1 MPTTPEEQ
9 LKSEPTVEQTIV
21 PTPEV
26 LSFPHDILGKEYEL
40 DGVSF
45 TVLGIQP
52 VFYDPQEEEM
62 DLPLNIFTVT
72 DIQSQKVPVIPFQ
85 GGMAYITKIQIDDE
99 VVAGYKNI
107 LDGIHELCDL
117 PRVDPVTGMYT
128 DLEGTCWMPAQP
140 LGELLGFISRYKIQ
154 NFKLS
159 SIIGIDRRGFKN
171 ILYSVQEA
179 RAFFQGLIELPQV
192 NRESGI
198 YEDEHG
204 KKYMSASRFNHD
216 YGL

>member
-1 MPTTPEEQ
+1 MVADLYLLILLLLNMT
-9 LKSEPTVEQTIV
+9 EPVFQEDDSKLEVQKRETELLIV
-21 PTPEV
+21 
-26 LSFPHDILGKEYEL
+26 SHDILGKEYEL

-159 SIIGIDRRGFKN
+159 STFSKRRIISVGLKYFWSWLRGYRGPAISN
-171 ILYSVQEA
+171 L
-179 RAFFQGLIELPQV
+179 
-192 NRESGI
+192 NRFLSFSETK
-198 YEDEHG
+198 E
-204 KKYMSASRFNHD
+204 
-216 YGL
+216 